1 MWLWQLWFVFLI
13 WVAHKS
19 AEEIYLRSENEV
31 FNMESADD
39 NVVDFTLPD
48 TFALLLETT
57 VLQVPFGLSNKK
69 GNHET
74 IGKEVDDYDHCSWTG
89 VYWSSVFGEIGYIH

>member
-1 MWLWQLWFVFLI
+1 
-13 WVAHKS
+13 
-19 AEEIYLRSENEV
+19 
-31 FNMESADD
+31 MESADD

-48 TFALLLETT
+48 TFALLLET
-57 VLQVPFGLSNKK
+57 FGLSNKK

-89 VYWSSVFGEIGYIH
+89 VY